1 MLGNSGFMQGLTSN
15 AGSGGLL
22 SGIAGA
28 VGGLFGGA
36 GGGSAGWSDLAGLIP
51 ARANGGPVAGGQPYL
66 VGERGPELVVP
77 STSGQVLNARETS
90 GLGGGAH
97 VTVNVSTP
105 DADSFRRSRRQV
117 ANAVKRG
124 VEL

>member
-1 MLGNSGFMQGLTSN
+1 M
-15 AGSGGLL
+15 
-22 SGIAGA
+22 GIHVIG
-28 VGGLFGGA
+28 

-51 ARANGGPVAGGQPYL
+51 ARANGGPVVGGQPYL

-77 STSGQVLNARETS
+77 SSSGQVLNTRETS
-90 GLGGGAH
+90 ALGGNSVN
-97 VTVNVSTP
+97 VTVVTP